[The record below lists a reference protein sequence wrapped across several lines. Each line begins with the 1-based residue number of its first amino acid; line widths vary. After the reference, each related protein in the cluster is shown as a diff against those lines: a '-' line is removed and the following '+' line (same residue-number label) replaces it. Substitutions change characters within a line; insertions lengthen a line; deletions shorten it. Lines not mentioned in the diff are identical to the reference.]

1 MTGPA
6 AVFGRGISFPPR
18 VGVGGRVAWSEG
30 EPNIREAV
38 QVIVKTAPGE
48 RLRLPGFGVG
58 LDSVLFEP
66 NNAATR
72 HQVAERIRRA
82 VADWE
87 PRVTVEA
94 VQVDPDPADP
104 EVAVATVEY
113 QLVATGEPVRLSV
126 SIGLAG

>member
-30 EPNIREAV
+30 
-38 QVIVKTAPGE
+38 
-48 RLRLPGFGVG
+48 
-58 LDSVLFEP
+58 EP